1 MDKGCTV
8 IDTRHE
14 LEGSNLLYNVESIKG
29 SFLMSENGNIATW
42 AGSFIKPET

>member
-14 LEGSNLLYNVESIKG
+14 LEGKSIKG